1 MVEKFRL
8 RNYNNELYL
17 QPTIEKNLE
26 VVEKDQDLQQVIELK
41 LEDRS
46 WWRDQRKE
54 DWVDRGEWWKSW
66 DENYFPVVLLK
77 ITTQFVDFL
86 EIENYDF
93 VFNPLLID
101 VANKLK
107 ANEKYFKSTSFKTKS
122 SYWSIFL
129 FGVEYLNF
137 YRKTWGQVSF
147 KWRGMM

>member
-46 WWRDQRKE
+46 WWRYQRKE

-66 DENYFPVVLLK
+66 HGNYYLVVLLK
-77 ITTQFVDFL
+77 MAT
-86 EIENYDF
+86 
-93 VFNPLLID
+93 
-101 VANKLK
+101 
-107 ANEKYFKSTSFKTKS
+107 
-122 SYWSIFL
+122 
-129 FGVEYLNF
+129 
-137 YRKTWGQVSF
+137 
-147 KWRGMM
+147 